1 MLNKIYKRMHNKYSS
16 LFRFIFFLRYLFII
30 FFLSTVLFLFIPHLF
45 DLKKKDEPIKNYL
58 FKNYGLTLSQYE
70 NIKYNPLPRPNF
82 EIQNAKIEINQRT
95 IPVNVTSLIIFP
107 KLYNIYNFE
116 NLEIDKIFLNNNQIL
131 LSDSDLK
138 IFIDYI
144 FSLKKKITFK
154 NLNIKIERNK
164 EHLINLKKIYLKNYG
179 YDKNIVKGEIF
190 NKNFKI
196 SINDNQNKINFK
208 LFKTGITADINL
220 NEIKKEPKVSGVFKL
235 SFLDSKLKF
244 NFDYDDKKLNIYN
257 SYFRNKNLSFN
268 NQSTITYLPFFSSTS
283 IFQIE
288 DINIKILKDINI
300 SEILILKKL
309 IQKLNMTNV
318 ISFKSKNFNRNLIDD
333 LDLKI
338 NSRYGRLTFSK
349 KIYISEDLISCNS
362 NINLLEEYPI
372 LYFECSIISNDKR
385 KFLKKF
391 SIKYK
396 EKNELF
402 KLDVIGNIN
411 VLNNKIN
418 FKKIIMN
425 EEVES
430 QKEDLNYY
438 KQLFESV
445 LFNKDFIGIFNL
457 NNIKDFI
464 LEIS

>member
-1 MLNKIYKRMHNKYSS
+1 M
-16 LFRFIFFLRYLFII
+16 
-30 FFLSTVLFLFIPHLF
+30 
-45 DLKKKDEPIKNYL
+45 
-58 FKNYGLTLSQYE
+58 
-70 NIKYNPLPRPNF
+70 
-82 EIQNAKIEINQRT
+82 
-95 IPVNVTSLIIFP
+95 
-107 KLYNIYNFE
+107 
-116 NLEIDKIFLNNNQIL
+116 
-131 LSDSDLK
+131 
-138 IFIDYI
+138 
-144 FSLKKKITFK
+144 
-154 NLNIKIERNK
+154 
-164 EHLINLKKIYLKNYG
+164 
-179 YDKNIVKGEIF
+179 
-190 NKNFKI
+190 
-196 SINDNQNKINFK
+196 
-208 LFKTGITADINL
+208 
-220 NEIKKEPKVSGVFKL
+220 
-235 SFLDSKLKF
+235 
-244 NFDYDDKKLNIYN
+244 
-257 SYFRNKNLSFN
+257 SFN